1 MKNVLLLIAV
11 FFCSS
16 SFAADMQADT
26 EKEIVHLFE
35 YLENSNCEFNRNG
48 TWYSTYKA
56 VKHIEKKY
64 RYYMKK
70 GLINSAEQFIDRAAS
85 RSSMSGKSY
94 LVRCGNSRAV
104 ESSTWF
110 TEELKRFRETY
121 Q

>member
-11 FFCSS
+11 FCCSS

-26 EKEIVHLFE
+26 EKEILHLLK
-35 YLENSNCEFNRNG
+35 YLEDSNCAFNRND

-70 GLINSAEQFIDRAAS
+70 GRINSAEQFIDLAAS
-85 RSSMSGKSY
+85 RSSMSGKPY
-94 LVRCGNSRAV
+94 LVRCGDSGPV

-110 TEELKRFRETY
+110 IEELKRFRKTY

>member
-16 SFAADMQADT
+16 SFAADMEADT

-35 YLENSNCEFNRNG
+35 YLGDSNCEFNRNG
-48 TWYSTYKA
+48 TWYNTYKA

-94 LVRCGNSRAV
+94 LVRCGDSGPA
-104 ESSTWF
+104 ESSTWL
-110 TEELKRFRETY
+110 TQELKRFRETY
-121 Q
+121 

>member
-1 MKNVLLLIAV
+1 
-11 FFCSS
+11 
-16 SFAADMQADT
+16 MQADT
-26 EKEIVHLFE
+26 EKEIVHLLA
-35 YLENSNCEFNRNG
+35 YLEDSNCEFNRNG

-70 GLINSAEQFIDRAAS
+70 GLINSAEQFIDRAAA

-94 LVRCGNSRAV
+94 LVRCGDSGPV
-104 ESSTWF
+104 ESSTWL
-110 TEELKRFRETY
+110 TQELKRFREAH

>member
-1 MKNVLLLIAV
+1 MKNILLLIAV

-26 EKEIVHLFE
+26 EKEIVHLLA
-35 YLENSNCEFNRNG
+35 YLEDSNCEFNRNG

-70 GLINSAEQFIDRAAS
+70 GQINSAEQFIDRAAS

-94 LVRCGNSRAV
+94 LVRCGNSRPV

>member
-1 MKNVLLLIAV
+1 MKNVLLLIV
-11 FFCSS
+11 VIFCSS

-35 YLENSNCEFNRNG
+35 YLEDSNCEFNRNG
-48 TWYSTYKA
+48 TWYNTYKA

-70 GLINSAEQFIDRAAS
+70 GLINSAEQFIDQAAS
-85 RSSMSGKSY
+85 QSSMSGKPY
-94 LVRCGNSRAV
+94 LVRCGNSRPV

>member
-1 MKNVLLLIAV
+1 
-11 FFCSS
+11 
-16 SFAADMQADT
+16 MQADT
-26 EKEIVHLFE
+26 EKEILHLFE

-48 TWYSTYKA
+48 TWYSTHKA
-56 VKHIEKKY
+56 VKHIKKKY

-94 LVRCGNSRAV
+94 LVRCGDSGPV
-104 ESSTWF
+104 ESSTWL
-110 TEELKRFRETY
+110 TRELKRFRVAH